1 MTIGVEYTDWWD
13 LLRALFST
21 LLPFYLPDAEQ
32 ELELELE
39 LIQDTHSLSLSL
51 PTRNEYIRLTYSVT
65 QILFSLLLHVL
76 VWFTCLFGLFCGN
89 HRVVFFVVVVVG
101 YSGKFS
107 KKALYGGFCGSE
119 KWSPRGGRT
128 RRQDGRREMNVEE
141 TELYWVGDIH
151 IYKRVYKELRKAC
164 TEKSSL
170 KLGERAAFPAHW
182 EGAALGSV
190 MNGIVFCVTRVFSA
204 CCVFDPGAG
213 GSVTAFYL
221 MWGHGTGNLKFVN
234 R

>member
-65 QILFSLLLHVL
+65 QILFSILLYVF

-101 YSGKFS
+101 YSWKFS
-107 KKALYGGFCGSE
+107 KKVPVRWFLWLGE
-119 KWSPRGGRT
+119 MESPGWKNPEAR
-128 RRQDGRREMNVEE
+128 
-141 TELYWVGDIH
+141 
-151 IYKRVYKELRKAC
+151 RKARNEC
-164 TEKSSL
+164 GGNRTV
-170 KLGERAAFPAHW
+170 LG
-182 EGAALGSV
+182 G
-190 MNGIVFCVTRVFSA
+190 
-204 CCVFDPGAG
+204 
-213 GSVTAFYL
+213 
-221 MWGHGTGNLKFVN
+221 
-234 R
+234 